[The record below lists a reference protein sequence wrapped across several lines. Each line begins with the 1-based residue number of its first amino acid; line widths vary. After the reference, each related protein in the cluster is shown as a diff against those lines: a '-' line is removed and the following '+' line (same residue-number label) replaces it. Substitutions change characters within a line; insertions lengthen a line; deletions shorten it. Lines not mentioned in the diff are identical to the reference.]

1 VTQNAFEQTRLA
13 LAAAPRLPEA
23 IMVMF
28 DSLNRHIILVEPRPL
43 RGNTVNIRT
52 RVPVVSVAAEMIR
65 AKRVEIEEKNAPV

>member
-1 VTQNAFEQTRLA
+1 
-13 LAAAPRLPEA
+13 
-23 IMVMF
+23 MVMF